1 MKIFDNGHIYGFF
14 ILHLQKT
21 LARYDFEF
29 WAWPVD
35 WRMGENGYVVFKRN
49 LVCLY
54 ACHKSLRI
62 LVSYC
67 MAIQRKTLTLN
78 MTYCE
83 CTGIYSWQV
92 VYYMSFSLPHCCY
105 NSVILP
111 IFSSVKKNWK
121 GYIHTLW
128 QQHVHVPYTDA
139 H

>member
-1 MKIFDNGHIYGFF
+1 MKIFYIGHIYGFF
-14 ILHLQKT
+14 ILHLQKM

-35 WRMGENGYVVFKRN
+35 WRMGENGYVVCKRK

-78 MTYCE
+78 MTYCA

-92 VYYMSFSLPHCCY
+92 VRLIY
-105 NSVILP
+105 V
-111 IFSSVKKNWK
+111 IFSP
-121 GYIHTLW
+121 TLLL
-128 QQHVHVPYTDA
+128 Q
-139 H
+139 

>member
-1 MKIFDNGHIYGFF
+1 MKIFDNGHINGFF
-14 ILHLQKT
+14 ILHLQKM

-35 WRMGENGYVVFKRN
+35 WRMGENGYVVCKRKK

-67 MAIQRKTLTLN
+67 MAIQRKTITLN
-78 MTYCE
+78 MTYCA

-92 VYYMSFSLPHCCY
+92 VRLIY
-105 NSVILP
+105 V
-111 IFSSVKKNWK
+111 IFSP
-121 GYIHTLW
+121 TLLL
-128 QQHVHVPYTDA
+128 Q
-139 H
+139 

>member
-78 MTYCE
+78 MTYCA

-92 VYYMSFSLPHCCY
+92 VRLIY
-105 NSVILP
+105 V
-111 IFSSVKKNWK
+111 IFSPTLLLQLCNPSYFFFCEKNLERL
-121 GYIHTLW
+121 YTSIMAATCTCTL
-128 QQHVHVPYTDA
+128 H
-139 H
+139 

>member
-1 MKIFDNGHIYGFF
+1 MKIFDNGDIYGFF

-35 WRMGENGYVVFKRN
+35 WRMGENGYVVCKRK

-78 MTYCE
+78 MTYCA

-92 VYYMSFSLPHCCY
+92 VIY
-105 NSVILP
+105 V
-111 IFSSVKKNWK
+111 IFSP
-121 GYIHTLW
+121 TLLL
-128 QQHVHVPYTDA
+128 Q
-139 H
+139 